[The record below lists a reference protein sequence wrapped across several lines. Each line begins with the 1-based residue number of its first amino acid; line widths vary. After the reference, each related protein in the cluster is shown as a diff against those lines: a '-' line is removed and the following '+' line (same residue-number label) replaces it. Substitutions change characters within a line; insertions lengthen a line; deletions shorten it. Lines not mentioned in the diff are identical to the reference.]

1 MANYRIPDPFL
12 AGFKAINDLSL
23 DEIKTIADFI
33 RNIPAGISGNRF
45 KEKLITGLPIKGIS
59 DISDTLLS
67 LGNLL
72 TKSTVEEISD
82 GLASGYNRS
91 QEKKLSKD
99 EEKSVSNKIHL
110 LIENLENFKLTVKA
124 MDLLSEN
131 NNMFIESRILTDV
144 RPMFEKYSDE
154 LNGNALILH
163 QLRIEYVLNEENKKF
178 FVSLDLDDLKKLKE
192 SIERAINKQ
201 SAIEEKYKSI
211 TNFIEI
217 TV

>member
-12 AGFKAINDLSL
+12 PGFKAINDLSEE
-23 DEIKTIADFI
+23 EIKTIADFI
-33 RNIPAGISGNRF
+33 INVPPGITGNRF
-45 KEKLITGLPIKGIS
+45 KEKLTTGIPINGIS
-59 DISDTLLS
+59 DIADTLLS

-72 TKSTVEEISD
+72 TRSTIEEISD
-82 GLASGYNRS
+82 GLASGYNKS

-99 EEKSVSNKIHL
+99 EENNLSHKIHL
-110 LIENLENFKLTVKA
+110 LIERLENFKLTVKA
-124 MDLLSEN
+124 MDLLSET

-144 RPMFEKYSDE
+144 RPIFEKYSDD

-163 QLRIEYVLNEENKKF
+163 QLRIEYISNEENKKF
-178 FVSLDLDDLKKLKE
+178 FVSLDLDDLKKLME
-192 SIERAINKQ
+192 NIDRAINKQ

-211 TNFIEI
+211 TNFIDI